1 MFTKID
7 TARSYYRET
16 MALMVRSG
24 YRISIETD
32 MGEWKYIMQTA
43 PATTAVSSMF
53 DPAKANFQPGDAFW
67 LRVSN
72 ENAET
77 VAIICDRLIETEDFV
92 SFVEDTGMFAA
103 PYERHEIDIR
113 LAGKIGH
120 AGGLWVHPK
129 ARKTG
134 LSWVLPRIVRALSVM
149 HWGVDRHCGIILTG
163 LAEAGFASR
172 IYGFS
177 RSWLALSGDSFRPT
191 GKAEGLLVIDI
202 NADEIARQQAFELE
216 RIVDHGAQNLVDI
229 ATIGRERHDKPA
241 VSEPFAARA
250 GVNFG

>member
-1 MFTKID
+1 MLNKID
-7 TARSYYRET
+7 TARSYYRESIS
-16 MALMVRSG
+16 LIVRSG
-24 YRISIETD
+24 YRISIEND
-32 MGEWKYIMQTA
+32 MEEWKYIMQTA
-43 PATTAVSSMF
+43 PATTAISSMF
-53 DPAKANFQPGDAFW
+53 DPAKAKFQPGDAFW

-92 SFVEDTGMFAA
+92 GFVEGTGMFAA
-103 PYERHEIDIR
+103 PYDRHELDSR

-134 LSWVLPRIVRALSVM
+134 LSWVLPRLVRALSVM

-163 LAEAGFASR
+163 LADAGFANR

-177 RSWLALSGDSFRPT
+177 RSWLALSGAFRPT
-191 GKAEGLLVIDI
+191 GKSEGLFVIDI
-202 NADEIARQQAFELE
+202 DADEIAGQQALELE
-216 RIVDHGAQNLVDI
+216 RIVDYGAQNLVDV
-229 ATIGRERHDKPA
+229 ATIGRERHYQPA
-241 VSEPFAARA
+241 VSEPLAAGA

>member
-1 MFTKID
+1 MLNKID

-16 MALMVRSG
+16 MSLLVRSG
-24 YRISIETD
+24 YRISIEND
-32 MGEWKYIMQTA
+32 MGEWKHIMQTA

-53 DPAKANFQPGDAFW
+53 DPAKAEFLPGDAFW

-72 ENAET
+72 KNAQT

-92 SFVEDTGMFAA
+92 GFVEGTGMFAA
-103 PYERHEIDIR
+103 PYERHELGTR
-113 LAGKIGH
+113 LTGKIGH

-134 LSWVLPRIVRALSVM
+134 LSWVLPRLVRALSVM

-163 LAEAGFASR
+163 LANAGFANR

-177 RSWLALSGDSFRPT
+177 RSWLALSGAFRPT
-191 GKAEGLLVIDI
+191 GQADGLFVIDI
-202 NADEIARQQAFELE
+202 NADEIAGQQAFELE
-216 RIVDHGAQNLVDI
+216 SIMDNRAQNLVDV
-229 ATIGRERHDKPA
+229 ATIGRERHHQPA
-241 VSEPFAARA
+241 VREPLAAGA

>member
-1 MFTKID
+1 MFKRID

-16 MALMVRSG
+16 MALIVRSG
-24 YRISIETD
+24 YRISIEND
-32 MGEWKYIMQTA
+32 MGEWKHIMQTA
-43 PATTAVSSMF
+43 PGTALVSGMF
-53 DPAKANFQPGDAFW
+53 DPAKADFQPGDAFW

-77 VAIICDRLIETEDFV
+77 VAIICDRLIETDDFV
-92 SFVEDTGMFAA
+92 GFVEDTKMFAA
-103 PYERHEIDIR
+103 PYERHAMDAR

-149 HWGVDRHCGIILTG
+149 HWGVDRHCGLLQTG
-163 LAEAGFASR
+163 IEGAGFASR

-177 RSWLALSGDSFRPT
+177 RSWLALSGDAFRPT
-191 GKAEGLLVIDI
+191 GKAERLFVIDI
-202 NADEIARQQAFELE
+202 DADEIAGQQALELE
-216 RIVDHGAQNLVDI
+216 RIVDHGAQNLVDV
-229 ATIGRERHDKPA
+229 ATIGRERRDQPA
-241 VSEPFAARA
+241 VSEPLAARA
-250 GVNFG
+250 GVNF